1 MGIIKQGIL
10 GGVSGKVGPVIGSSW
25 KGIPYLREIPQSVAD
40 PRTKAQL
47 DVRKRF
53 GSVSKLAS
61 SMLSTIVQPLNNR
74 FAHGMSGYNLF
85 CKRNKAAFNETT
97 GEFVPENLTISKGK
111 LGSTTINDAETTTD
125 EFIVY
130 WDSNLEGDFQQMS
143 DLAYVAVIDDK
154 GEVIATS
161 SGVENRAQECVNI
174 VLPTLPEGTKL
185 NIYLSFLRSDGTLV
199 SDSTRYV
206 YNVK

>member
-40 PRTKAQL
+40 PRTKSQL

-85 CKRNKAAFNETT
+85 CKRNKAVFNETT
-97 GEFVPENLTISKGK
+97 GAFMPELLSLSKGR
-111 LGSTTINDAETTTD
+111 LGATPIASVDYSANVLEVSFNTE
-125 EFIVY
+125 
-130 WDSNLEGDFQQMS
+130 LEGDFQQNS
-143 DLAYVAVIDDK
+143 DLAYVAVIDDE
-154 GEVIATS
+154 GNVVATS
-161 SGVENRAQECVNI
+161 SGSENRQKGYVEIN
-174 VLPTLPEGTKL
+174 LTTDPTLAGL
-185 NIYLSFLRSDGTLV
+185 NVYLSFLRSDGTMV
-199 SDSTRYV
+199 SDSTMKYLDI
-206 YNVK
+206 

>member
-40 PRTKAQL
+40 PRTKSQL

-85 CKRNKAAFNETT
+85 CKRNKAVFNETT
-97 GEFVPENLTISKGK
+97 GIFDPEKLTLSKGRLGSTPIADLTISGGLLYVTFSK
-111 LGSTTINDAETTTD
+111 S
-125 EFIVY
+125 
-130 WDSNLEGDFQQMS
+130 LEGDFQQDS
-143 DLAYVAVIDDK
+143 DLAYVAVVDEEGNLI
-154 GEVIATS
+154 VTS
-161 SGVENRAQECVNI
+161 SGEFERKEAELELN
-174 VLPTLPEGTKL
+174 LPPLDNGDQL
-185 NIYLSFLRSDGTLV
+185 NVYLSFLRSDGTMV
-199 SDSTRYV
+199 SDSTYAFV
-206 YNVK
+206 TVQ